1 MRAAAQRERMVAR
14 QDAADQKEE
23 LREQLAARDAQIAS
37 LKAQLDA
44 GATQRDLAVTQA
56 VTEARTTFE
65 EERAKLARDLD
76 AARFELSHEQEVRAA
91 EKQQIETAHALEIEQ
106 TRKSAQDL
114 IRYKDEE
121 IERLRDMKARL
132 STKMVGET
140 LEQHCETQFNQLR
153 ATAFPRAYFEKDNDA
168 SDGTKGDFIFREC
181 DEAGNEIVSIMFE
194 MKNENDTTAT
204 KHKNEDFF
212 KKLDSDRKKKQRER
226 MVAQQDA
233 ADQKEELREQLAAR
247 DAQIASLKAQLD
259 AGATQRDLAVTQAVT
274 EARTT
279 FEEERAKL
287 ARDLDAARFELSHE
301 QEVRAAEKQQI
312 ETAHALEIEQARKSA
327 QDLIRY
333 KDEEIE
339 RLRDMKARLSTK
351 MVGETLEQHCE
362 TQFNQR
368 RATAFPH
375 AYFEKDNDASDGT
388 KGDFIFREC
397 DEAGNEIVSIMF
409 EMKNENDTTAT
420 KHKNED
426 FFKKLDSDRKKKDC
440 EYAVLVTLLEP
451 ESELYNTGIVDVSYR
466 YEKMYVI
473 RPQFFIPMI
482 TLLRN
487 AAMNALA
494 YKQELELV
502 RQQNIDVTEFEER
515 LLGFQEGFNRN
526 YDLASR
532 KFQTAID
539 EIDTTIKHLQK
550 VKDNLISSENN
561 LRLANDKAQGLT
573 IRKLTW
579 GNKTMKAKFDEAR
592 EEAERAAREG
602 VTVEEAPGAEP
613 DLADSCEV

>member
-1 MRAAAQRERMVAR
+1 MNQITCPKCGTVINLDESDYEGIVR
-14 QDAADQKEE
+14 QVRDDQFAHE
-23 LREQLAARDAQIAS
+23 
-37 LKAQLDA
+37 
-44 GATQRDLAVTQA
+44 V
-56 VTEARTTFE
+56 
-65 EERAKLARDLD
+65 EERAASLRREHEQALELARSQAKAELD
-76 AARFELSHEQEVRAA
+76 RVMAAQKAELQAALARSSAELQEVKARSASELQEARAASAAALQQAQSAGAAQLAKEQSERTAELMRVRAEADARIAELSAKLESAVEERESAVRVAA
-91 EKQQIETAHALEIEQ
+91 
-106 TRKSAQDL
+106 
-114 IRYKDEE
+114 
-121 IERLRDMKARL
+121 
-132 STKMVGET
+132 
-140 LEQHCETQFNQLR
+140 
-153 ATAFPRAYFEKDNDA
+153 
-168 SDGTKGDFIFREC
+168 
-181 DEAGNEIVSIMFE
+181 
-194 MKNENDTTAT
+194 
-204 KHKNEDFF
+204 
-212 KKLDSDRKKKQRER
+212 QRER

-362 TQFNQR
+362 TQFNQL

-426 FFKKLDSDRKKKDC
+426 FFKKLDSDRKKKGC

-502 RQQNIDVTEFEER
+502 RQQNIDVTEFEEK

-561 LRLANDKAQGLT
+561 LRLANDKAQGLS

-592 EEAERAAREG
+592 EEAERAALED
-602 VTVEEAPGAEP
+602 VTVEEASGAEP

>member
-1 MRAAAQRERMVAR
+1 MNQITCPKCGTVINLDESDYEGIVR
-14 QDAADQKEE
+14 QVRDDQFAHE
-23 LREQLAARDAQIAS
+23 
-37 LKAQLDA
+37 
-44 GATQRDLAVTQA
+44 V
-56 VTEARTTFE
+56 
-65 EERAKLARDLD
+65 EERAASLRREHEQALELARSQAKAELD
-76 AARFELSHEQEVRAA
+76 RVMAAQKAELQEALARSSAELQEVKARSASELQEARAANAVALQQAQSAGAAQLAKEQSERAA
-91 EKQQIETAHALEIEQ
+91 ELMRVRAEADARIAELSAKLE
-106 TRKSAQDL
+106 SAV
-114 IRYKDEE
+114 EE
-121 IERLRDMKARL
+121 
-132 STKMVGET
+132 
-140 LEQHCETQFNQLR
+140 
-153 ATAFPRAYFEKDNDA
+153 
-168 SDGTKGDFIFREC
+168 RES
-181 DEAGNEIVSIMFE
+181 AVRV
-194 MKNENDTTAT
+194 AA
-204 KHKNEDFF
+204 
-212 KKLDSDRKKKQRER
+212 QRER

-362 TQFNQR
+362 TQFNQL

-426 FFKKLDSDRKKKDC
+426 FFKKLDSDRKKKGC

-502 RQQNIDVTEFEER
+502 RQQNIDVTEFEEK

-561 LRLANDKAQGLT
+561 LRLANDKAQGLS

-602 VTVEEAPGAEP
+602 VTVEGAPGSEP
-613 DLADSCEV
+613 DLADSSEV

>member
-1 MRAAAQRERMVAR
+1 MRVAA
-14 QDAADQKEE
+14 
-23 LREQLAARDAQIAS
+23 
-37 LKAQLDA
+37 
-44 GATQRDLAVTQA
+44 
-56 VTEARTTFE
+56 
-65 EERAKLARDLD
+65 
-76 AARFELSHEQEVRAA
+76 
-91 EKQQIETAHALEIEQ
+91 
-106 TRKSAQDL
+106 
-114 IRYKDEE
+114 
-121 IERLRDMKARL
+121 
-132 STKMVGET
+132 
-140 LEQHCETQFNQLR
+140 
-153 ATAFPRAYFEKDNDA
+153 
-168 SDGTKGDFIFREC
+168 
-181 DEAGNEIVSIMFE
+181 
-194 MKNENDTTAT
+194 
-204 KHKNEDFF
+204 
-212 KKLDSDRKKKQRER
+212 QRER

-247 DAQIASLKAQLD
+247 DAQIASLKARLD

-362 TQFNQR
+362 TQFNQL

-426 FFKKLDSDRKKKDC
+426 FFKKLDSDRKKKGC

-502 RQQNIDVTEFEER
+502 RQQNIDVTEFEEK

-561 LRLANDKAQGLT
+561 LRLANDKAQGLS

-613 DLADSCEV
+613 DLADSCEA

>member
-1 MRAAAQRERMVAR
+1 MNQITCPKCGTVINLDESDYEGIVRQVRDDQFAHEVEERAASLRREHEQALELARSQAKAELDRVMAAQKAELQEALARSSAELQEVKARSASELQEARAANAAALQQAQSVGAAQLAKEQSERAAELMRVRAEADARIAELSAKLESAVEERESAVRAAA
-14 QDAADQKEE
+14 
-23 LREQLAARDAQIAS
+23 
-37 LKAQLDA
+37 
-44 GATQRDLAVTQA
+44 
-56 VTEARTTFE
+56 
-65 EERAKLARDLD
+65 
-76 AARFELSHEQEVRAA
+76 
-91 EKQQIETAHALEIEQ
+91 
-106 TRKSAQDL
+106 
-114 IRYKDEE
+114 
-121 IERLRDMKARL
+121 
-132 STKMVGET
+132 
-140 LEQHCETQFNQLR
+140 
-153 ATAFPRAYFEKDNDA
+153 
-168 SDGTKGDFIFREC
+168 
-181 DEAGNEIVSIMFE
+181 
-194 MKNENDTTAT
+194 
-204 KHKNEDFF
+204 
-212 KKLDSDRKKKQRER
+212 QRER

-274 EARTT
+274 EARTS

-351 MVGETLEQHCE
+351 MVGESLEQHCE
-362 TQFNQR
+362 TQFNQL

-426 FFKKLDSDRKKKDC
+426 FFKKLDSDRKKKGC

-502 RQQNIDVTEFEER
+502 RQQNIDVTEFEEK

-561 LRLANDKAQGLT
+561 LRLANDKAQGLS

-592 EEAERAAREG
+592 EEAERAALED
-602 VTVEEAPGAEP
+602 VTVEEASGAEP

>member
-1 MRAAAQRERMVAR
+1 MNQITCPKCGTVINLDESDYEGIVRQVRGDQFAHEVEERAASLRREHEQALELARSQAKAELDRVMAAQKAELQDVLARSSAELQEAKARSAAELQEVRAQGAAALQEANAASAAELAKEQNNRATELMRVQAEADARIAELSAKLESAEQERESAVRAAAQRERIVAQ

-44 GATQRDLAVTQA
+44 GVTQRDLAVTQA

-91 EKQQIETAHALEIEQ
+91 EKRQIETAHALELEQ
-106 TRKSAQDL
+106 AHKSAQDL

-153 ATAFPRAYFEKDNDA
+153 MTAFPRAYFEKDNDA

-212 KKLDSDRKKKQRER
+212 KKLDSDRTKK
-226 MVAQQDA
+226 
-233 ADQKEELREQLAAR
+233 
-247 DAQIASLKAQLD
+247 
-259 AGATQRDLAVTQAVT
+259 G
-274 EARTT
+274 
-279 FEEERAKL
+279 
-287 ARDLDAARFELSHE
+287 
-301 QEVRAAEKQQI
+301 
-312 ETAHALEIEQARKSA
+312 
-327 QDLIRY
+327 
-333 KDEEIE
+333 
-339 RLRDMKARLSTK
+339 
-351 MVGETLEQHCE
+351 
-362 TQFNQR
+362 
-368 RATAFPH
+368 
-375 AYFEKDNDASDGT
+375 
-388 KGDFIFREC
+388 
-397 DEAGNEIVSIMF
+397 
-409 EMKNENDTTAT
+409 
-420 KHKNED
+420 
-426 FFKKLDSDRKKKDC
+426 C
-440 EYAVLVTLLEP
+440 EYAILVTLLEP
-451 ESELYNTGIVDVSYR
+451 ESDLYNTGIVDVSYR

-473 RPQFFIPMI
+473 RPQFFIPII

-487 AAMNALA
+487 AALNSLA
-494 YKQELELV
+494 YKQELALV
-502 RQQNIDVTEFEER
+502 RQQNVDVTQFEEK
-515 LLGFQEGFNRN
+515 LMGFQEGFARN

-561 LRLANDKAQGLT
+561 LRLANDKAQGLS

-602 VTVEEAPGAEP
+602 VTVKEAPGPEP

>member
-1 MRAAAQRERMVAR
+1 MNQITCPKCGTVINLDESDYEGIVRQVRDDQFAHEVEERAASLRREHEQALELARSQAKAELDRVVAAQKAELQEALARSSAELQEVKARSASELQEARAASAAALQQAQSAGAAQLAKEQSERTAELMRVRAEADARIAELSAKLESAVEERESAVRAAA
-14 QDAADQKEE
+14 
-23 LREQLAARDAQIAS
+23 
-37 LKAQLDA
+37 
-44 GATQRDLAVTQA
+44 
-56 VTEARTTFE
+56 
-65 EERAKLARDLD
+65 
-76 AARFELSHEQEVRAA
+76 
-91 EKQQIETAHALEIEQ
+91 
-106 TRKSAQDL
+106 
-114 IRYKDEE
+114 
-121 IERLRDMKARL
+121 
-132 STKMVGET
+132 
-140 LEQHCETQFNQLR
+140 
-153 ATAFPRAYFEKDNDA
+153 
-168 SDGTKGDFIFREC
+168 
-181 DEAGNEIVSIMFE
+181 
-194 MKNENDTTAT
+194 
-204 KHKNEDFF
+204 
-212 KKLDSDRKKKQRER
+212 QRER

-301 QEVRAAEKQQI
+301 QEVRAAEKRQI

-362 TQFNQR
+362 TQFNQL

-426 FFKKLDSDRKKKDC
+426 FFKKLDSDRKKKGC

-502 RQQNIDVTEFEER
+502 RQQNIDVTEFEEK

-561 LRLANDKAQGLT
+561 LRLANDKAQGLS

>member
-1 MRAAAQRERMVAR
+1 MN
-14 QDAADQKEE
+14 
-23 LREQLAARDAQIAS
+23 QIACP
-37 LKAQLDA
+37 KCGTVINLDESDYE
-44 GATQRDLAVTQA
+44 GIVRQVRDDQFAHEV
-56 VTEARTTFE
+56 
-65 EERAKLARDLD
+65 EERAASLRREHEQALELARSQAKAELDRTMAAQKAELQEALARGAAELQEANAASSAKLA
-76 AARFELSHEQEVRAA
+76 SEQAERAA
-91 EKQQIETAHALEIEQ
+91 ELMRVRAEADARIAELSAKLE
-106 TRKSAQDL
+106 SAV
-114 IRYKDEE
+114 EE
-121 IERLRDMKARL
+121 
-132 STKMVGET
+132 
-140 LEQHCETQFNQLR
+140 
-153 ATAFPRAYFEKDNDA
+153 
-168 SDGTKGDFIFREC
+168 RES
-181 DEAGNEIVSIMFE
+181 AVRV
-194 MKNENDTTAT
+194 AA
-204 KHKNEDFF
+204 
-212 KKLDSDRKKKQRER
+212 QRER

-362 TQFNQR
+362 TQFNQL

-426 FFKKLDSDRKKKDC
+426 FFKKLDSDRKKKGC

-502 RQQNIDVTEFEER
+502 RQQNIDVTEFEEK

-561 LRLANDKAQGLT
+561 LRLANDKPQGLS

-592 EEAERAAREG
+592 EEAERAAREDA
-602 VTVEEAPGAEP
+602 TVEEASGAEL